1 MRLQSPLETRLE
13 EALSVRREKGL
24 LRELRTPLPTDAD
37 FSSNDYLGLARPGP
51 FQVFLK
57 KLGVFAELRNG
68 SGATGS
74 RLLSGHSEDLI
85 KLEETA
91 AGFHGSERSLFFNS
105 GYNANLSLLS
115 CLPGRDDSIVYD
127 ELIHASV
134 HDGMRTSRAKASLMP
149 FLHNNLNSMR
159 DAIVQATQAHSGSVL
174 VCIETV
180 YSMDGDVAPLADMLM
195 VAHQLT
201 QDLGRDVHI
210 VADEAHA
217 GGLYGENGEGIA
229 FAKQVN
235 LHPNLLARVV
245 TFGKAFGAHGAVVL
259 ARSLLIQY
267 LINYA
272 RPFIYSTALPPHSV
286 AIVRAGYAFAKTN
299 AAKRARKALWDRVA
313 FFQQLASEHLPPE
326 ILLSTNGQSPIQGL
340 LVPGNRECVELS
352 QTLRKDSFDVYPI
365 RSPTVP
371 RGSERIRIIIHAHN
385 TEAEIRGLIN
395 SLARTRKERAARL

>member
-1 MRLQSPLETRLE
+1 MRLYSPLETRLE
-13 EALSVRREKGL
+13 EALSARREKGL
-24 LRELRTPLPTDAD
+24 LRELRTPLSTAVD

-57 KLGVFAELRNG
+57 QSGCLTELRKG

-74 RLLSGHSEDLI
+74 RLLSGHSEDVI
-85 KLEETA
+85 KLEATA
-91 AGFHGSERSLFFNS
+91 ASFHGSEKSLFFNS
-105 GYNANLSLLS
+105 GYDANLSLLS

-134 HDGMRTSRAKASLMP
+134 HDGMRMSRAKSNLTS
-149 FLHNNLNSMR
+149 FLHNNLQSMR
-159 DAIVQATQAHSGSVL
+159 DRILQATQVHSGSVL

-180 YSMDGDVAPLADMLM
+180 YSMDGDVAPLADMLKL
-195 VAHQLT
+195 AHQLQ
-201 QDLGRDVHI
+201 QDLRRDVYV

-217 GGLYGENGEGIA
+217 GGLYGENGEGVA
-229 FAKQVN
+229 VAEQVN

-286 AIVRAGYAFAKTN
+286 ATVRAGYSFAKTK
-299 AAKRARKALWDRVA
+299 AAKQARKTLWERVA
-313 FFQQLASEHLPPE
+313 CFQELALEHLPHE
-326 ILLSTNGQSPIQGL
+326 ILLSTNGRSPIQGL
-340 LVPGNRECVELS
+340 LVPGNRECMELS
-352 QTLRKDSFDVYPI
+352 QTLRKEGFDVYPI

-385 TEAEIRGLIN
+385 TEAEIRGLIS
-395 SLARTRKERAARL
+395 SLARMHKERAARL